1 MRSSS
6 FKLLQREVLARGRR
20 QVVLLLLDI
29 SIGVDLVENQIDGF
43 VARADLLQGLLHHGD
58 LLLELRVRNVHH
70 MNQQVGFA
78 NLVQRRFE
86 RLDQF
91 RRQFADKAHRV
102 RKQEGQI
109 VENHLADRGVERGEE
124 LVLGENLAFRNQV
137 HQRRFAHVGIADQ
150 RHADHCAAVR
160 TLHGHL
166 AVDLLEVLLQ
176 FGNAVADDAAVGLD
190 FALSGAA
197 AGSRTALWRSRWV
210 HRPDSRGS
218 MYS

>member
-1 MRSSS
+1 
-6 FKLLQREVLARGRR
+6 
-20 QVVLLLLDI
+20 
-29 SIGVDLVENQIDGF
+29 
-43 VARADLLQGLLHHGD
+43 
-58 LLLELRVRNVHH
+58 

-102 RKQEGQI
+102 
-109 VENHLADRGVERGEE
+109 VENHLSHRRIERGEE
-124 LVLGENLAFRNQV
+124 FVLGENLALGDEV

-176 FGNAVADDAAVGLD
+176 FGDAVADDAAVGLD

-197 AGSRTALWRSRWV
+197 AGSRAAPLAFEV
-210 HRPDSRGS
+210 GP
-218 MYS
+218 